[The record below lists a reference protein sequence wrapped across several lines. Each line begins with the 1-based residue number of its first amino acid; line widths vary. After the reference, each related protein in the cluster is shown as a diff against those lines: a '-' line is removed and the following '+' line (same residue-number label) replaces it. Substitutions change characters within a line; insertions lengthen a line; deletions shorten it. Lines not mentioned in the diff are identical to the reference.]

1 MRCILSR
8 LCLLIL
14 STTLSACD
22 GFFLFVS
29 AGPLPDQRQSPTS
42 PVPPATVIVVGDVVH
57 STFVVPQVCFDVR
70 APATG
75 ILFVRLSWDPREGDI
90 DVAFASSVFATKV
103 TAVTSV
109 AQTSAIRSLRV
120 TRGQTYRIQVVGNQ
134 GPVPFT
140 LTTSLE

>member
-1 MRCILSR
+1 MRCIQSL
-8 LCLLIL
+8 LCLVIL
-14 STTLSACD
+14 STTLSGCD
-22 GFFLFVS
+22 GFVLFVS
-29 AGPLPDQRQSPTS
+29 TGPLPAQRQSPTS
-42 PVPPATVIVVGDVVH
+42 PLPPATVIVVGDVVH

-90 DVAFASSVFATKV
+90 DVAFASSVFATEA

-109 AQTSAIRSLRV
+109 AQTSAVRSLRV
-120 TRGQTYRIQVVGNQ
+120 TRGETYRIEVVGNH
-134 GPVPFT
+134 GPVPFM